1 MDNAQIDTAIGE
13 YKIPCEDEIIQ
24 AYVPIFEAHFERHYL
39 SKGLRSER
47 AIHAKSHGYL
57 SCDFEVST
65 MGARLPAQHL

>member
-39 SKGLRSER
+39 SKGRNVR
-47 AIHAKSHGYL
+47 FTRKATAI
-57 SCDFEVST
+57 
-65 MGARLPAQHL
+65 